1 MLYFQAVLALYAARR
16 TSGIVVNIGFQV
28 ITILPSKLFSL
39 YDSTLF
45 VSSQMLFNDMLAFRA
60 LVTHDVIPFVELN
73 LIKYE
78 NVNITTCFKISSC
91 ISLILSAPF
100 TAVLTIYFYS
110 VCSAVF
116 HGKVMRQVGVEVIG
130 FGALKLTGF
139 LKEKMQENN
148 ISFQSLYTVR
158 TLKEVLPLTNV
169 FPIVANYVGFI
180 LNSSLVKYT

>member
-45 VSSQMLFNDMLAFRA
+45 VSSQMLFNDMVAFRA
-60 LVTHDVIPFVELN
+60 LVTHDVIPFVELK

-78 NVNITTCFKISSC
+78 NVNITTCLKTTSC

-100 TAVLTIYFYS
+100 TAVLTIYFYC
-110 VCSAVF
+110 VFCS
-116 HGKVMRQVGVEVIG
+116 
-130 FGALKLTGF
+130 
-139 LKEKMQENN
+139 
-148 ISFQSLYTVR
+148 
-158 TLKEVLPLTNV
+158 
-169 FPIVANYVGFI
+169 FPW
-180 LNSSLVKYT
+180 